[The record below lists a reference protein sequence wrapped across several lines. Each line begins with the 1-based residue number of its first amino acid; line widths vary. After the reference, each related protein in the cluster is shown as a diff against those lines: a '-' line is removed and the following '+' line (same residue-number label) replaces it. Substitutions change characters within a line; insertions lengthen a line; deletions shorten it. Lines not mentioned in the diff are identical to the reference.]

1 MLFNLEAMIIS
12 KTPLRM
18 SFVGGG
24 SDMHAF
30 YKHNTGAVLS
40 TSINKYIYVT
50 VNKKFDD
57 GIRLAY
63 SRTEEIQSVDEV
75 SHPLVRASLNI
86 LSIKGGVEI
95 TSIADVPSKGTGL
108 GSSSSFTVGLLNALR
123 AFRGEHS
130 SKSFLAEKSC
140 EIEIDICKEPIG
152 KQDQYAAAY
161 GGLNLIEF
169 HENNLVDITPIICQP
184 KTLKNIEDRIL
195 VFYTGITRS
204 ASSILKNQA
213 QSLSVDRSK
222 MEILK
227 RMVNLTYHMKR
238 AIESGDEVAFGE
250 ILHENW
256 ILKKEISSQ
265 ISMPEIDHWYQLALN
280 SGASGGKILGAG
292 AGGFLMLYA
301 PIDAHEAIRQKLNF
315 LKEMPIKFDRLGS
328 RIIHS
333 E

>member
-1 MLFNLEAMIIS
+1 
-12 KTPLRM
+12 M

-24 SDMHAF
+24 SDMQVF
-30 YKHNTGAVLS
+30 YQHHTGAVLS
-40 TSINKYIYVT
+40 TAINKYIFIN

-63 SRTEEIQSVDEV
+63 SRTEEIQSVAEV
-75 SHPLVRASLNI
+75 SHPLVKASLDM
-86 LSIKGGVEI
+86 LAIKGGVEI

-108 GSSSSFTVGLLNALR
+108 GSSSSFTVGLLNALK

-140 EIEIDICKEPIG
+140 EIEIEICKEPIG

-169 HENNLVDITPIICQP
+169 HENNLVDVTPIICQP
-184 KTLKNIEDRIL
+184 QTLKNIEDQIL
-195 VFYTGITRS
+195 VFYTGMTRS
-204 ASSILKNQA
+204 ASLILKNQA
-213 QSLSVDRSK
+213 QGLSSDRSK
-222 MEILK
+222 LEILK
-227 RMVNLTYHMKR
+227 AMVDLTYEMKR
-238 AIESGDEVAFGE
+238 AIECGNEIAFGE

-256 ILKKEISSQ
+256 ILKKQISSQ
-265 ISMPEIDHWYQLALN
+265 ISMPEIDNWYQLALN
-280 SGASGGKILGAG
+280 SGATGGKILGAG

-301 PIDAHEAIRQKLNF
+301 PIDAHEAIRQKLQF